1 MQRKKDILIG
11 YSKVRVSSITTA
23 SSCRSFSGPDDDI
36 VKLYDLT
43 SLCET
48 DQDDNPY
55 TLPVATLLYKM
66 AHNLV
71 LKSDPETRLK
81 ESGTIRTLLK
91 NCLDM
96 LEPEKFPEYY
106 CAASY
111 MMSDLL
117 IDDNINDEHWPA
129 NNDQTSDLEDDV
141 RRLFFSSNVH
151 FHLVN
156 IGQRQ

>member
-1 MQRKKDILIG
+1 
-11 YSKVRVSSITTA
+11 
-23 SSCRSFSGPDDDI
+23 
-36 VKLYDLT
+36 
-43 SLCET
+43 
-48 DQDDNPY
+48 
-55 TLPVATLLYKM
+55 M

-71 LKSDPETRLK
+71 LKSDTETRLK
-81 ESGTIRTLLK
+81 ESGTIRTLLQ

-129 NNDQTSDLEDDV
+129 DNDQTSDLDDDV
-141 RRLFFSSNVH
+141 RRFFLSH
-151 FHLVN
+151 
-156 IGQRQ
+156 QMY